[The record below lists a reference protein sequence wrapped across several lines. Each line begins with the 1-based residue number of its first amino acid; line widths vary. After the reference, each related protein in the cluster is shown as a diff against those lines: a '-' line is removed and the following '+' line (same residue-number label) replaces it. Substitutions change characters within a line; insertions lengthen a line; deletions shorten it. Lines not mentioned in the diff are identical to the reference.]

1 MKYDPIDP
9 SLFVENRKRLAALM
23 KPNSIAIIQSNDIMP
38 TNADGEMPFRQ
49 NSDMLYLAG
58 ADQEQSVLV
67 LYPDAREEKF
77 REMLFLRETSD
88 LIAIWE
94 GEKLTKERATEV
106 TGIQKIHWLDQ
117 FEQNLRTL
125 ILQADHVYLNL
136 NEHARAAAVVE
147 TRERRF
153 IADCQARFPL
163 HRYERLA
170 PLVHQLRAV
179 KSPIEINLVQ
189 KACDITEA
197 GFRRVL
203 SFLKP
208 GVGEWEVEAEFAHEF
223 LRNRS
228 KGFAYQ
234 PIIATGRNACV
245 LHYYQNHSVCHD
257 GDLLLLDV
265 GAEYGNYNAD
275 MTRTVPVNGKFTERQ
290 RAVYNAV
297 LRVLRGANALL
308 RPGVIIKDYQD
319 DVGKLMEA
327 ELLDLGLITKDDIE
341 KQDPETPAF
350 KKYFMH
356 GTSHHL
362 GLDVHDVGAT
372 YRPVEE
378 GMVYT
383 IEPGIYIPDENL
395 GIRLEDDILVG
406 KDANTNLMGHIPIEV
421 DEIEALMAA
430 GK

>member
-23 KPNSIAIIQSNDIMP
+23 KPNSLAIIQSNDILP

-67 LYPDAREEKF
+67 LYPDAHEEKF
-77 REMLFLRETSD
+77 REMLFLRETSE

-94 GEKLTKERATEV
+94 GEKLTKEKATEV
-106 TGIQKIHWLDQ
+106 TGIAKVHWLDE
-117 FEQNLRTL
+117 FAQNLRTL
-125 ILQADHVYLNL
+125 MLQADQVYLNL

-153 IADCQARFPL
+153 IDECQSRFPL

-170 PLVHQLRAV
+170 PLLHQMRAV
-179 KSPIEINLVQ
+179 KQPQEIALIQ

-203 SFLKP
+203 SYLKP

-245 LHYYQNHSVCHD
+245 LHYYQNHSVCQD
-257 GDLLLLDV
+257 GDILLLDV

-275 MTRTVPVNGKFTERQ
+275 MTRSVPVNGKFTARQ
-290 RAVYNAV
+290 RAVYEAV
-297 LRVLRGANALL
+297 LRVLRGANTLL

-319 DVGKLMEA
+319 KVGELMQG
-327 ELLDLGLITKDDIE
+327 ELLALGLITQKDIDE
-341 KQDPETPAF
+341 QDPDKPAF

-395 GIRLEDDILVG
+395 GIRLEDDVLVG
-406 KDANTNLMGHIPIEV
+406 KDGNTNLMGSIPIEP
-421 DEIEALMAA
+421 DEIEALMA
-430 GK
+430 G

>member
-1 MKYDPIDP
+1 MKYAPIDP
-9 SLFVENRKRLAALM
+9 ALFVGNRQRLAALM
-23 KPNSIAIIQSNDIMP
+23 KPNSIAIIESNDILP

-49 NSDMLYLAG
+49 NSDLLYLAG
-58 ADQEQSVLV
+58 ADQEQSVLI
-67 LYPDAREEKF
+67 LYPDAPEEKF
-77 REMLFLRETSD
+77 REMLFLRETSE

-106 TGIQKIHWLDQ
+106 TGIAKVHWLDQ
-117 FEQNLRTL
+117 FELNFRTVML
-125 ILQADHVYLNL
+125 LADHVYLNL
-136 NEHARAAAVVE
+136 NEHARATAPVE

-153 IADCQARFPL
+153 IGECQARFPL

-170 PLVHQLRAV
+170 PLLHQIRAV
-179 KSPIEINLVQ
+179 KQPQEVALIQ

-203 SFLKP
+203 GFLKP
-208 GVGEWEVEAEFAHEF
+208 GTGEWEVEAEFAHEF
-223 LRNRS
+223 LRSRS

-245 LHYYQNHSVCHD
+245 LHYYQNHSVCQD
-257 GDLLLLDV
+257 GDILLLDV

-275 MTRTVPVNGKFTERQ
+275 MTRSIPVNGKFTERQ

-297 LRVLRGANALL
+297 LRVLRGANTLL
-308 RPGVIIKDYQD
+308 RPGVVIKTYQEE
-319 DVGKLMEA
+319 VGKLMEA
-327 ELLDLGLITKDDIE
+327 ELLELGLITPKDIE
-341 KQDPETPAF
+341 DQDPDKPAY

-362 GLDVHDVGAT
+362 GLDVHDVGAP

-395 GIRLEDDILVG
+395 GIRLEDDVLVG
-406 KDANTNLMGHIPIEV
+406 KDGNTNLMGTIPIEA
-421 DEIEALMAA
+421 DAIESLMAR
-430 GK
+430 

>member
-1 MKYDPIDP
+1 MKYAPIDP
-9 SLFVENRKRLAALM
+9 ALFVENRQRLAAMM
-23 KPNSIAIIQSNDIMP
+23 KPNSIAIIQSNDIQP

-58 ADQEQSVLV
+58 ADQEQSILV
-67 LYPDAREEKF
+67 LYPDAPEEKF
-77 REMLFLRETSD
+77 REMLFLRETSE

-94 GEKLTKERATEV
+94 GEKLTKERAMEV

-117 FEQNLRTL
+117 FEQNFR
-125 ILQADHVYLNL
+125 ILMLLADHVYLNL

-153 IADCQARFPL
+153 IADCQSRFPL
-163 HRYERLA
+163 HHFERLA
-170 PLVHQLRAV
+170 PLLHTTRAV
-179 KSPIEINLVQ
+179 KSPIEIDLLQ
-189 KACDITEA
+189 KACDITES

-223 LRNRS
+223 LRRRS

-245 LHYYQNHSVCHD
+245 LHYYQNHSVCQD
-257 GDLLLLDV
+257 GDVLLLDV

-275 MTRTVPVNGKFTERQ
+275 MTRSVPVNGKFTERQ

-297 LRVLRGANALL
+297 LRVLRGANAIL
-308 RPGVIIKDYQD
+308 RPGVIIKDYQE

-327 ELLDLGLITKDDIE
+327 ELLDLGLITKEDIA
-341 KQDPETPAF
+341 KQDPEKPAY

-395 GIRLEDDILVG
+395 GIRLEDDILIG
-406 KDANTNLMGHIPIEV
+406 KDGNTNLMGNIPIEA
-421 DEIEALMAA
+421 DEIEALMAPS
-430 GK
+430 